1 MAKSKEWLIDSINR
15 GIEENKKQGTYNYVS
30 KNPAYKSGRNPLSQS
45 QATKVSYDENG
56 KMKISLVPGGA
67 AAVRDLARQQLGMK
81 SSTINGEETRYDY
94 QGAVNKL
101 GYNNVVNAV
110 DSLVNREHMKDTAI
124 EREIWQQMNGATGM
138 GTPRFDDPDD
148 YTPVISYLDTQIN
161 SYKKTGA
168 SSNPLITAIQQ
179 ASERAYGNGGAKSIK
194 YRSDIL
200 KTLEQQRTALG
211 QKQDNLYAQ
220 KVLNEIKNNKDED
233 LFARLQNI
241 DTVIN
246 STNLYKW
253 SDQYKTMGSGVEARK
268 AERENIIKVLKEK
281 GYSDPELYLKYYSKI
296 MNNKAAK
303 DLNEDIDK
311 FVKDHSVVGPAA
323 ATAFAVA
330 TAGASGI
337 TKLAGKAFG
346 DTGFNALNLVGAA
359 GSAMTESVTRNI
371 QANNPGTK
379 GKVFSFL
386 YNAGVSALES
396 ASIMGTLGGGIG
408 EAIMGLNAAMDT
420 YDEARAK
427 GVDGVN
433 AFASAFAAGVFEAVF
448 EHVGWDKISF
458 LASSGKGGLAAGIKD
473 VLVSMGTEGAE
484 EVLTDLANEMAD
496 YLINGGLSDY
506 ELAKA
511 SGMSDGEYAK
521 QLGMQLLES
530 FAAGA
535 LSGGMM
541 YGSARAGNAIGNKV
555 TGAVSNLVAGSDV
568 QRTGS
573 TQDLIREATIYP
585 QEEIQLDSLHLRQ
598 QQAKTAEAK
607 NKVSQKIS
615 ELRETYKAG
624 KLYNAIDAQNVRSA
638 VSSRIDTVNSGLEA
652 QTKKNISDGI
662 ASVMKGK
669 TLTEAQAAAINTE
682 TGSQILDEVINNDP
696 WVQEM
701 NVGRLK
707 TQVTAGLAEAR
718 TERAMNM
725 PVGTLNARRQ
735 YDDAL
740 KEKTG
745 EITKAIKADD
755 GVSLVNNMGELG
767 GIKAVTENGIE
778 VVIDKDSGATSAYS
792 DVKSSDADVDMIYDT
807 AGMEVHGTVPADTLK
822 AFGATVQ
829 LNSGAKMS
837 IAAANVQI
845 GMYDK
850 TVNSDTG
857 AYLALTYEAYKAG
870 LSGMTF
876 ENYMNNHTAAELEDT
891 VTEGQLRQMYRMG
904 ASDHIVKPGVT
915 RIGTKALSQ
924 TELDTLTVLDEFFKG
939 KGRPVF
945 VVDELTEDNAYYVA
959 GKDTIVLALNAEGG
973 LLTTA
978 AFHELLHQTVND
990 LGKTEG
996 DKLVDAIIDV
1006 LRESVGEEKLDEIYS
1021 EKKRQYEDII
1031 ADMPYAAQFEYI
1043 KEEIA
1048 AQYFGSIASVN
1059 EDYLANHM
1067 QKDMSF
1073 WQKIMDKFRKI
1084 LDDIREKAK
1093 AFADRDLIVASA
1105 LKTEDDKAQKV
1116 LEAFEKAFDMADMQ
1130 MPEEPGI
1137 PSESKESRR
1146 NDAKMMDKALA
1157 ANKLIP
1163 DDVMKK
1169 AAEDRATTKELLAAA
1184 ESKGIRLPE
1193 DIEGKAFVSNSSY
1206 GGTTMENTTVCPR
1219 SIGVDAL
1226 CDAIAINLGR
1236 PIGVEEN
1243 IAIAQ
1248 NIGLLTRDIQCLYCY
1263 VAADRMAY
1271 REALGNYII
1280 QRDRLL
1286 EAIRTGE
1293 IDPEKM
1299 VEVTVKKKDGTKN
1312 TIRVSEAVVYYADGR
1327 TITTGKNGNVA
1338 RVNAWLKTL
1347 KNGGNFL
1354 TAADLADVSN
1364 SDQTLAARRKAIKD
1378 ADVLAEFN
1386 NAVRYAQ
1393 SASRAKKRIEYQAY
1407 RGDILSWKKDKIE
1420 HLNHTYGLRFYSF
1433 SDFSPAFILENMQ
1446 EITDASVR
1454 GLKGLAY
1461 TKATDFARIF
1471 APTGI
1476 NINISVFGQFKD
1488 GVMHEDDMQG
1498 ASWAETKELRD
1509 KFENVGAVFVATDD
1523 ESVKWA
1529 LGQDWIDVVI
1539 PYHLVFT
1546 GEKIAEHFNWTNFT
1560 EMSSDIKTKAW
1571 TKGND
1576 AGTIYPY
1583 QHNNDK
1589 ATYLDL
1595 LQKNHLR
1602 PRFEQ
1607 YLDNPNYMKL
1617 INETRRT
1624 NDQTPAMQPI
1634 FDMDA
1639 VRASIAEMEKTG
1651 SYLEPI
1657 GGSTEAMMAFAGTMA
1672 DAIRDYDGDN
1682 VAGLQLDSEAFAEAY
1697 EKAVGMKPGIGEAGA
1712 DKHSLRVVSP
1722 VQPSSDLWDRGHTES
1737 WFIDNG
1743 YPLYKDT
1750 LTEAEKEEMANEN
1763 KGHGTQISGTIST
1776 YKKLFETIKTMYP
1789 STWKD
1794 MRILDASSGLGLGT
1808 EVGRSAGFDV
1818 TDIEPFPGKNY
1829 SPDFTDYEKLESL
1842 IQTGDVKPFDFII
1855 CNAVLNVIP
1864 QDTRDNLV
1872 AAMGNLLADGGE
1884 IFVNVIDRNYVG
1896 ALSSTES
1903 TVYKNGRPTGSVRT
1917 MAGDY
1922 SVPGKNSG
1930 KGHETF
1936 VYGSNSVQKVFSYSE
1951 LKAYLEDALGE
1962 GYTVTP
1968 YKKLGMVAAWVKKD
1982 NGENER
1988 DIRYSKKNK
1997 IEKPNKNAY
2006 NETETNFMIWSKS
2019 KSSEVGSCR
2028 VFKRFGKFRYY
2039 QKSED
2044 GVIEVT
2050 RKEYDEERQKRWGSY
2065 YGEARDNVYRTSDQ
2079 VRLESGGYRRDHG
2092 VSGHAGEDIE
2102 IARRDGG
2109 EQLQNELSGNIK
2121 RDRGNTED
2129 LPDGGV
2135 KPSRR
2140 IRTTAEII
2148 SELGEKNEVLDEA
2161 LKTTKRELK
2170 KVREAY
2176 EKAAL
2181 DMTETGGTIP
2191 KRGVITDIVAK
2202 HNDENLTG
2210 ISNREFRDRLFR
2222 LFTEF
2227 AQGEGSSDAL
2237 VNAVLDV
2244 MYDKA
2249 ANSEETLENENR
2261 IAIREYVAGK
2271 KFFVDEITWRQ
2282 LTENS
2287 GSRGALNAAYKNTF
2301 GFTLAPNSEMKDGK
2315 GSSWSDTAAEIAD
2328 QIGYVF
2334 SGSTYEDNAREGASY
2349 EVAAAL
2355 YEKAASGAMSNLVHT
2370 VFGTTEDAYN
2380 AAKIETMDMV
2390 TELLRASTLRTK
2402 ADRYVDQMEKL
2413 KDRYQKKAEKR
2424 EAEIR
2429 EIIDKLKAEK
2439 AELKTNMAGELK
2451 EQKQKTADLRTEK
2464 NLRYEAMRRYYIDRN
2479 REAVQQRNETKRRAA
2494 ARKNITKTVK
2504 WLNNR
2509 FVNETD
2515 TKNIPERMKSIVAPF
2530 LQVFLDEE
2538 TTPGGNTTIFR
2549 YEQLNRLAEF
2559 YDRFD
2564 DNVDPEEI
2572 PQDLVPLIGLFDED
2586 VAVTLRNLRDTVAGR
2601 RLSDLTL
2608 AELEDV
2614 KKVMTNLKH
2623 IVQNAGAAFVNGRKV
2638 MIADAGDEM
2647 IRHAQDHKLSLSQK
2661 AEQIPL
2667 IGKKIKGAN
2676 AYLNTSMLK
2685 PVYFFK
2691 EKLGGTIG
2699 QFYDGI
2705 REGQNTWYF
2714 RVADARDF
2722 FEETKER
2729 FGYKDWKKDAHHFT
2743 TERGDR
2749 LSLDVEAIMQLYAT
2763 YNRER
2768 LNTTDTNHILEGG
2781 IVLGEKL
2788 AENQKALD
2796 KKADAKRSAEE
2807 YADNSRIRLSVTDI
2821 ENIISVLSE
2830 EQIGYADAVVD
2841 YLSTTC
2847 AEWGNE
2853 ASMQLFGIRKY
2864 TEQYYFPFQSAD
2876 NFLFTRFG
2884 QQQEARLKHVGFT
2897 NRLQHGA
2904 NNPLIISSLT
2914 EVAAGHASQMAS
2926 YSSLAVPIEN
2936 MQRLYNYKNNDT
2948 TVKSEIENAYGSS
2961 AKAYL
2966 NTFMSDINGG
2976 VRNDRI
2982 GGIFNNMVGKFKRAA
2997 VMLNMSVV
3005 VQQPSAVTRA
3015 MALVDPKYFVRST
3028 FRYADYDELLKYS
3041 GVAGVKSIGGFDTGT
3056 GTGTISFITGEN
3068 SISEKLG
3075 NVTGFLAEKADA
3087 ITWSHI
3093 WNAVKRETAAKMGIK
3108 YQSEMP
3114 ETFYAEAAKR
3124 FNDVVDYTQV
3134 YDSVLSRSEVM
3145 RSKDN
3150 LAKMVSA
3157 FMAEPTTTYNML
3169 VASGKDK
3176 SIGKAAAITAFIMN
3190 VVLNTAL
3197 KSLVSAW
3204 RDDSDKSY
3212 WERYVNKFFGDVFGS
3227 SEAFHLDS
3235 EFSMI
3240 GMIPWVKDILSLF
3253 AGYDVERSD
3262 ITALEEIVDVIGQ
3275 VRDFLGKEDITDE
3288 DIKELLFAAV
3298 VAVSDL
3304 TGLPLK
3310 SVARDINGLKAQLE
3324 RSKNADYHTTLDTIK
3339 REIAAA
3345 WAGDPKKRESVYQAV
3360 LNGDEET
3367 IRRIM
3372 TPSAEDI
3379 QKIKDANGWTEE
3391 QAKSQAEADAADKF
3405 HAAVREALKENDDRI
3420 LEAAQARYDGKT
3432 GVYADIAQEIID
3444 EGIFDRDD
3452 ILAAISSEFNKL
3464 KNAEADEYED
3474 PEAKDVAM
3482 FVKSDFINAMIGGD
3496 ADTAEAAKNEI
3507 IRSAVANGKTEEQ
3520 AQKSFTDA
3528 VTTSAKEMFFA
3539 DEISQKQALGIL
3551 QEAGVKKSDAEG
3563 KIDWWSW
3570 DKEYGQ
3576 KYPDI
3581 DQTTYNAWANKGLES
3596 QGISFD
3602 TWATYKTEC
3611 QKLRGGTGNT
3621 VTKDQKMKVIDGMK
3635 LTYSQKDALYYAE
3648 GWAASRIYEAP
3659 WH

>member
-30 KNPAYKSGRNPLSQS
+30 KKPAYKSGRNPLSQS

-124 EREIWQQMNGATGM
+124 EREIWQQANGVTGM

-148 YTPVISYLDTQIN
+148 YTPVISYLDTQIEN
-161 SYKKTGA
+161 YKKTGA

-194 YRSDIL
+194 LKSGIL
-200 KTLEQQRTALG
+200 TTLEQQRTALG
-211 QKQDNLYAQ
+211 QKQDNLYAA

-246 STNLYKW
+246 STKLYKW
-253 SDQYKTMGSGVEARK
+253 SDQYKTMGSGVEERK
-268 AERENIIKVLKEK
+268 AERENIIKVLREK

-323 ATAFAVA
+323 ATAYAVA

-346 DTGFNALNLVGAA
+346 DTGFNALHLVGSA
-359 GSAMTESVTRNI
+359 GTAMTESVTRNI

-484 EVLTDLANEMAD
+484 EVLTDMANELAD
-496 YLINGGLSDY
+496 YLINGGLSEY

-521 QLGMQLLES
+521 QLGLQLLES

-535 LSGGMM
+535 VSGGMM
-541 YGSARAGNAIGNKV
+541 YGSARAGRAIGNKV
-555 TGAVSNLVAGSDV
+555 TGAVSNAVAGSDV

-573 TQDLIREATIYP
+573 TQDLISEATLYP

-638 VSSRIDTVNSGLEA
+638 VSSRIDTVNSGLDE
-652 QTKKNISDGI
+652 QTRKNIADGI
-662 ASVMKGK
+662 AEAMKGK

-682 TGSQILDEVINNDP
+682 TGRQILDEVINNDP

-707 TQVTAGLAEAR
+707 TQATAGLTEAR
-718 TERAMNM
+718 AERAMNM

-745 EITKAIKADD
+745 EITKAIRSDD

-767 GIKAVTENGIE
+767 GIKAVSETGIE
-778 VVIDKDSGATSAYS
+778 VVIDKDTGATSAYS
-792 DVKSSDADVDMIYDT
+792 DMKSSDADVDMIYDT
-807 AGMEVHGTVPADTLK
+807 AGMEVHGTVPVDTLK

-837 IAAANVQI
+837 LAAANVQI
-845 GMYDK
+845 GLYDK
-850 TVNSDTG
+850 TVNADTG

-876 ENYMNNHTAAELEDT
+876 ENYMNHHSSAELEDT
-891 VTEGQLRQMYRMG
+891 VTEGQLREMYHMG
-904 ASDHIVKPGVT
+904 AADHGVKPGVT
-915 RIGTKALSQ
+915 RIGTKTLTQ

-939 KGRPVF
+939 KGRSVF

-978 AFHELLHQTVND
+978 AFHELLHQTVNE

-1006 LRESVGEEKLDEIYS
+1006 LRMSVGEEKLDEIYS

-1031 ADMPYAAQFEYI
+1031 AEMPYAKQFEYI

-1116 LEAFEKAFDMADMQ
+1116 LEMFEKAFEMAKVSAEKKENAGEQSGGERYSIKTSADGEKYVEVAPNEIDLNNGRSIASNIAEIIKNKFNNLIHINGQ
-1130 MPEEPGI
+1130 TFRINSSTNREWRKSNSARKLENSNPVAYTDKIKSIANADEIIKVAKDWIAEERRPDSKYAEYARGYVLFKVGTNGYAADVIVGI
-1137 PSESKESRR
+1137 SNFDKSATLYDLVNILEKVITEAPLSSSAKSLTSRLGTSVIDNTISYDSDKSKMFSRKIIA
-1146 NDAKMMDKALA
+1146 DSDG
-1157 ANKLIP
+1157 NKLSEQQQ
-1163 DDVMKK
+1163 DFFKD
-1169 AAEDRATTKELLAAA
+1169 
-1184 ESKGIRLPE
+1184 SKVV
-1193 DIEGKAFVSNSSY
+1193 D
-1206 GGTTMENTTVCPR
+1206 EN
-1219 SIGVDAL
+1219 G
-1226 CDAIAINLGR
+1226 
-1236 PIGVEEN
+1236 
-1243 IAIAQ
+1243 
-1248 NIGLLTRDIQCLYCY
+1248 
-1263 VAADRMAY
+1263 
-1271 REALGNYII
+1271 
-1280 QRDRLL
+1280 RLL
-1286 EAIRTGE
+1286 V
-1293 IDPEKM
+1293 M
-1299 VEVTVKKKDGTKN
+1299 YHGTPNAGFTEFKPGTYFTQN
-1312 TIRVSEAVVYYADGR
+1312 KEYAD
-1327 TITTGKNGNVA
+1327 K
-1338 RVNAWLKTL
+1338 
-1347 KNGGNFL
+1347 
-1354 TAADLADVSN
+1354 
-1364 SDQTLAARRKAIKD
+1364 
-1378 ADVLAEFN
+1378 
-1386 NAVRYAQ
+1386 
-1393 SASRAKKRIEYQAY
+1393 YQ
-1407 RGDILSWKKDKIE
+1407 G
-1420 HLNHTYGLRFYSF
+1420 
-1433 SDFSPAFILENMQ
+1433 
-1446 EITDASVR
+1446 
-1454 GLKGLAY
+1454 
-1461 TKATDFARIF
+1461 
-1471 APTGI
+1471 
-1476 NINISVFGQFKD
+1476 
-1488 GVMHEDDMQG
+1488 QG
-1498 ASWAETKELRD
+1498 AS
-1509 KFENVGAVFVATDD
+1509 
-1523 ESVKWA
+1523 S
-1529 LGQDWIDVVI
+1529 LG
-1539 PYHLVFT
+1539 Y
-1546 GEKIAEHFNWTNFT
+1546 K
-1560 EMSSDIKTKAW
+1560 KTA
-1571 TKGND
+1571 
-1576 AGTIYPY
+1576 
-1583 QHNNDK
+1583 
-1589 ATYLDL
+1589 
-1595 LQKNHLR
+1595 
-1602 PRFEQ
+1602 
-1607 YLDNPNYMKL
+1607 DNPDTYKVYLNITKPFDTRNKAERD
-1617 INETRRT
+1617 IFNNEYYRKWGTG
-1624 NDQTPAMQPI
+1624 TPLMESGLP
-1634 FDMDA
+1634 DWLDGMDLQ
-1639 VRASIAEMEKTG
+1639 EF
-1651 SYLEPI
+1651 LEEN
-1657 GGSTEAMMAFAGTMA
+1657 GY
-1672 DAIRDYDGDN
+1672 DYDGL
-1682 VAGLQLDSEAFAEAY
+1682 VLDEGGTGGYGDEVKSR
-1697 EKAVGMKPGIGEAGA
+1697 GI
-1712 DKHSLRVVSP
+1712 SYVVFD
-1722 VQPSSDLWDRGHTES
+1722 SSQV
-1737 WFIDNG
+1737 
-1743 YPLYKDT
+1743 K
-1750 LTEAEKEEMANEN
+1750 
-1763 KGHGTQISGTIST
+1763 
-1776 YKKLFETIKTMYP
+1776 
-1789 STWKD
+1789 
-1794 MRILDASSGLGLGT
+1794 
-1808 EVGRSAGFDV
+1808 DV
-1818 TDIEPFPGKNY
+1818 TNKTPTK
-1829 SPDFTDYEKLESL
+1829 SKDY
-1842 IQTGDVKPFDFII
+1842 
-1855 CNAVLNVIP
+1855 
-1864 QDTRDNLV
+1864 
-1872 AAMGNLLADGGE
+1872 
-1884 IFVNVIDRNYVG
+1884 
-1896 ALSSTES
+1896 
-1903 TVYKNGRPTGSVRT
+1903 
-1917 MAGDY
+1917 
-1922 SVPGKNSG
+1922 
-1930 KGHETF
+1930 
-1936 VYGSNSVQKVFSYSE
+1936 
-1951 LKAYLEDALGE
+1951 
-1962 GYTVTP
+1962 
-1968 YKKLGMVAAWVKKD
+1968 
-1982 NGENER
+1982 
-1988 DIRYSKKNK
+1988 RYSKKNK
-1997 IEKPNKNAY
+1997 IEKPKKKAY

-2019 KSSEVGSCR
+2019 ESSELGSYR
-2028 VFKRFGKFRYY
+2028 GFKRFGRFRYY
-2039 QKSED
+2039 KKSED

-2050 RKEYDEERQKRWGSY
+2050 RKEYDEERQKRRDSH
-2065 YGEARDNVYRTSDQ
+2065 YGQARDNVYGTSDQ
-2079 VRLESGGYRRDHG
+2079 VRLESGGYHGDRG
-2092 VSGHAGEDIE
+2092 VSGHSGENIE

-2109 EQLQNELSGNIK
+2109 EQLQNEFSGNIK
-2121 RDRGNTED
+2121 RDRENTGG

-2161 LKTTKRELK
+2161 LRTTKRELK
-2170 KVREAY
+2170 KVRAEAV
-2176 EKAAL
+2176 KAKL

-2191 KRGVITDIVAK
+2191 KRGVITNIVEK
-2202 HNDENLTG
+2202 HNDANLTG
-2210 ISNREFRDRLFR
+2210 ISNREFGDHIFNLFR
-2222 LFTEF
+2222 EY
-2227 AQGEGSSDAL
+2227 ANGEGSSDAL

-2271 KFFVDEITWRQ
+2271 KFYVDDVTWRQ

-2301 GFTLAPNSEMKDGK
+2301 GFTLAPSSEMKDGK
-2315 GSSWSDTAAEIAD
+2315 GSSWSDTAAELAD

-2355 YEKAASGAMSNLVHT
+2355 YEKAASGAMSDLVHT

-2402 ADRYVDQMEKL
+2402 ADRYVDQMERIKE
-2413 KDRYQKKAEKR
+2413 RYLKKAEKR
-2424 EAEIR
+2424 EAKIR

-2479 REAVQQRNETKRRAA
+2479 REAVQQRNDTKRRAA

-2504 WLNNR
+2504 WLNDR

-2559 YDRFD
+2559 YDRFN
-2564 DNVDPEEI
+2564 DNVDPDEI
-2572 PQDLVPLIGLFDED
+2572 PQDLVPLLGLFDED

-2614 KKVMTNLKH
+2614 KKVMTNLRH

-2699 QFYDGI
+2699 QFFDGI

-2714 RVADARDF
+2714 RVADAKDF

-2729 FGYKDWKKDAHHFT
+2729 FNYNDWKKDAHHFT

-2807 YADNSRIRLSVTDI
+2807 YADNSRIRLSVADI

-2876 NFLFTRFG
+2876 NFLYTRFG

-2904 NNPLIISSLT
+2904 NNPLIISSLS

-3015 MALVDPKYFVRST
+3015 MAMVDPKYFVRST

-3108 YQSEMP
+3108 YHSDMP
-3114 ETFYAEAAKR
+3114 EDFYAEAAKR

-3169 VASGKDK
+3169 VASGKNK

-3197 KSLVSAW
+3197 KDLVAAW

-3212 WERYVNKFFGDVFGS
+3212 WERYVNHFFGDIFGS
-3227 SEAFHLDS
+3227 PEAFHLDS

-3240 GMIPWVKDILSLF
+3240 GMIPWVKDILSLLS
-3253 AGYDVERSD
+3253 GYDVERSD

-3275 VRDFLGKEDITDE
+3275 LRDFLGKEDITDQ

-3298 VAVSDL
+3298 VAISDL

-3310 SVARDINGLKAQLE
+3310 SVSRDINGLKAQLE

-3345 WAGDPKKRESVYQAV
+3345 WAGDPKKRESIYQAV

-3367 IRRIM
+3367 IRRNL
-3372 TPSAEDI
+3372 TPSAEEV

-3391 QAKSQAEADAADKF
+3391 QAKAQAEADAADKF

-3420 LEAAQARYDGKT
+3420 LEAAQARYDGKIS
-3432 GVYADIAQEIID
+3432 VYADIAQEIID

-3452 ILAAISSEFNKL
+3452 ILAAISSEFNKI

-3482 FVKSDFINAMIGGD
+3482 FVKSDFIAAMIGGD
-3496 ADTAEAAKNEI
+3496 ADTAEAARNEI

-3520 AQKSFTDA
+3520 AAKSFKDA
-3528 VTTSAKEMFFA
+3528 VTKSAKEMFFA
-3539 DEISQKQALGIL
+3539 DEISKKQALGIL
-3551 QEAGVKKSDAEG
+3551 QEAGVKKSDAAG
-3563 KIDWWSW
+3563 KVDWWSW

-3576 KYPDI
+3576 TYPDI
-3581 DQTTYNAWANKGLES
+3581 DQTTYNAWVNMGLES
-3596 QGISFD
+3596 KGISFD
-3602 TWATYKTEC
+3602 IWATYKTEC
-3611 QKLRGGTGNT
+3611 QKLRGGTGKT
-3621 VTKDQKMKVIDGMK
+3621 VTKDQKMVIINGMD
-3635 LTYSQKDALYYAE
+3635 LTNAQKDVLYYSE
-3648 GWAASRIYEAP
+3648 DWADSKIYEAP